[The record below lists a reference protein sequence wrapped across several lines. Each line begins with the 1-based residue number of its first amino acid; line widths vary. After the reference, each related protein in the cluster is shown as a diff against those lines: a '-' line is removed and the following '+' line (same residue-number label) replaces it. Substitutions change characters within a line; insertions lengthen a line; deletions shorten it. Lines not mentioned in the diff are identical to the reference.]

1 MKKSLVAI
9 AAAALLLT
17 GCGSA
22 INEDAEESP
31 NASVESPE
39 SSSSETSSPS
49 SKSSKSSE
57 PSESSSPSSR
67 STASSKPSSSSSE
80 SSSPS
85 KSESSSAKAS
95 DKESDKESDDAEANA
110 GEKSSR
116 GNGIATVGG
125 DGLVVTED
133 GETLATVVLNSIEVD
148 PQCTGDYVREA
159 ENGHLVTMDFSVK
172 TESAL
177 AESDNPSFDI
187 SAFDF
192 KVIKSDGSTSN
203 AELYTSATYSC
214 LKDTE
219 TIPDEIGPGETVGG
233 KLVLD
238 VESPEGTL
246 IWKPFYDAAGW
257 EWTYPTK

>member
-22 INEDAEESP
+22 INDNSEDSA

-39 SSSSETSSPS
+39 SNSSETSKP
-49 SKSSKSSE
+49 SKSSE
-57 PSESSSPSSR
+57 PTESESPSSR

-80 SSSPS
+80 SESPS
-85 KSESSSAKAS
+85 KSESSSKAS
-95 DKESDKESDDAEANA
+95 DKESEKADAPA

-125 DGLVVTED
+125 DGLVMTED

-159 ENGHLVTMDFSVK
+159 ENGHLVALDFSVK

-177 AESDNPSFDI
+177 ADSDNPSFDI
-187 SAFDF
+187 AAYDF

-219 TIPDEIGPGETVGG
+219 TLPDEIGPGETVSG

-246 IWKPFYDAAGW
+246 IWKPFYDATGW
-257 EWTYPTK
+257 EWTYPAK

>member
-49 SKSSKSSE
+49 SKSSESSE

-67 STASSKPSSSSSE
+67 STASSKPSSSPSE

-95 DKESDKESDDAEANA
+95 DKESDKAEAGD

-219 TIPDEIGPGETVGG
+219 TIPDEIGPGETVSG

-246 IWKPFYDAAGW
+246 IWKPFYDASGW